1 MHSLF
6 NPADREALCRRFAAL
21 EPGAMRQWGRM
32 EPAQMLR
39 HCAISLEDVLGARPV
54 RQAFLGKLI
63 TPLIRGRIFGDK
75 PFRRNAPT
83 DPIYV
88 VSDAPDFEAERARL
102 ATLIDRV
109 VQRGATRT
117 EGMTHPFFGRLS
129 GVEWGQLAYKHLDH
143 HLRQFGV

>member
-1 MHSLF
+1 MKSIF
-6 NPADREALCRRFAAL
+6 TPADREALSLRLAAL
-21 EPGAMRQWGRM
+21 EPGTTRQWGRM

-39 HCAISLEDVLGARPV
+39 HCAIAMADVLGERPV
-54 RQAFLGKLI
+54 KQAFLGKLI

-88 VSDAPDFEAERARL
+88 VSDAPDFEAERTRL
-102 ATLIDRV
+102 ATHLDRV
-109 VQRGATRT
+109 VQRGAVRT
-117 EGMTHPFFGRLS
+117 EGMIHPFFGRLS
-129 GVEWGQLAYKHLDH
+129 GVEWGQLIYKHLDH